1 MRPTN
6 LNQQRLVI
14 NIPLPLKRELF
25 EESQKEGTSL
35 SGYVLQIL
43 WRWKRGQNLKTGE

>member
-6 LNQQRLVI
+6 LNQERIVLNV
-14 NIPLPLKRELF
+14 PLPLKRELY
-25 EESQKEGTSL
+25 EESRKEGMTL

-43 WRWKRGQNLKTGE
+43 WRWKRGQNLREG